1 MLGKKFLSL
10 INKNIFKTYL
20 PNDKLINNRAN
31 DKLIVSMDWLHK
43 TYHILDLSS
52 LLLLM
57 AY

>member
-31 DKLIVSMDWLHK
+31 DKLIVSMD
-43 TYHILDLSS
+43 
-52 LLLLM
+52 
-57 AY
+57 